1 MTLERCF
8 LDSHAFPM
16 KLHRHLVFSPSRIAA
31 SRSPF
36 ALIMDSSFEWQRA
49 PAAEKESHLESL
61 ALVFA
66 RLTLAVDTA
75 TELLLFDDKNYD

>member
-1 MTLERCF
+1 
-8 LDSHAFPM
+8 
-16 KLHRHLVFSPSRIAA
+16 
-31 SRSPF
+31 
-36 ALIMDSSFEWQRA
+36 MDSSFEWQRA